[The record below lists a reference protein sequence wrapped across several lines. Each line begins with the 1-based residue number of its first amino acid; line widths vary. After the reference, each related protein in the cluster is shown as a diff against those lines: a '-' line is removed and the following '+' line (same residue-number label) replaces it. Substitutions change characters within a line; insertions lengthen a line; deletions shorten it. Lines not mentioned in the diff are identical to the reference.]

1 MLSLRH
7 EGYINDHSFNKV
19 NQGRRTM
26 SMTEEAKKLSD
37 LSFLDPETLSAP
49 GAFYERLH
57 EECPVYKIPE
67 TGMFMVT
74 KYDDL
79 RAVLKDAET
88 FSSNPEYASASSLQ
102 GDLAGTYQEILR
114 EKGWGHVVTL
124 QRTDPPTHS
133 RYRKLLDR
141 VFTPKRVRELT
152 PHIEEV
158 AHELVDEW
166 IDQGT
171 CEFNFDFA
179 MKLPGIIIA
188 EQLGLD
194 RKDVATFKKWADAML
209 AMAIKPMTAD
219 EMRQTAETELEA
231 QHFLA
236 EIFEQ
241 RRKAPGDDIMSGL
254 VHAHGDDEEPLTMHE
269 LQNLMHQLITGGFET
284 TQSAIAH
291 GMWRL
296 VRSPELQDVLRH
308 HPDQTKSFAEE
319 VLRHEGPVQGL
330 ARYTTRDTVLNGTP
344 IPKNSMVIVRYGA
357 ANLDEEKFACP
368 HQFDMTRKNVG
379 AHLAFGSGAHHCV
392 GAFLGRQEMVSSFN
406 VLLSRLKNIELARP
420 LPTPVHDFSLF
431 FIPMKELHIRFDKN
445 N

>member
-1 MLSLRH
+1 
-7 EGYINDHSFNKV
+7 
-19 NQGRRTM
+19 M
-26 SMTEEAKKLSD
+26 SVTESTQEPRQLSD
-37 LSFLDPETLSAP
+37 LSLLDPATLSDP
-49 GAFYERLH
+49 SMFYARLH
-57 EECPVYKIPE
+57 KECPVYQMPE
-67 TGMFMVT
+67 TGMFVVT

-79 RAVLKDAET
+79 RQVLKDTET
-88 FSSNPEYASASSLQ
+88 FSSSPDHGPAMSLQ

-114 EKGWGHVVTL
+114 EKGWGHVITL
-124 QRTDPPTHS
+124 QRTDPPVHS

-152 PHIEEV
+152 PHIDEV
-158 AHELVDEW
+158 AHELIDSW

-171 CEFNFDFA
+171 CEFNLDFA
-179 MKLPGIIIA
+179 MPLPGIIIA

-194 RKDVATFKKWADAML
+194 RNDVTTFKKWADAML
-209 AMAIKPMTAD
+209 AMAIKPMD
-219 EMRQTAETELEA
+219 EQEMRRTAEIELEA

-236 EIFEQ
+236 DIFEQ
-241 RRKAPGDDIMSGL
+241 RRNDPGDDIMSGL

-296 VRSPELQDVLRH
+296 VRSPELQDRLREN
-308 HPDQTKSFAEE
+308 PGETKSFAEE
-319 VLRHEGPVQGL
+319 VLRHESPVQGL
-330 ARYTTRDTVLNGTP
+330 ARYTTRDTELNGTH

-357 ANLDEEKFACP
+357 ANLDEEKFVCP

-379 AHLAFGSGAHHCV
+379 ANLAFGSGAHHCV

-406 VLLSRLKNIELARP
+406 VLLSRLKNITLARE
-420 LPTPVHDFSLF
+420 LPTPVHEFSLF
-431 FIPMKELHIRFDKN
+431 FIPMKELHIQFEKN
-445 N
+445 T